1 MTLLARLRT
10 ELVVTGTGQVIMG
23 VGGVAGALA
32 RGVHVGRALVPFAIG
47 LLIALGVTAASFGTI
62 RKAAESAPA
71 APVDAEIEDGD
82 RTARR
87 LSLPLLVVAGAV
99 AISVGIAGALGAL
112 VGGVA
117 AGIGIV
123 ELVAARWS
131 VRYASR
137 QGVELLREARV
148 FLLATARRPIYTRPT
163 SASTLA
169 T

>member
-1 MTLLARLRT
+1 T
-10 ELVVTGTGQVIMG
+10 ELVVTGTGQVVMG
-23 VGGVAGALA
+23 LGGLAGALA
-32 RGVHVGRALVPFAIG
+32 RGVEVGRALVPFAIG
-47 LLIALGVTAASFGTI
+47 LGVSLAVTGGSFGTI
-62 RKAAESAPA
+62 RKSARSAPA
-71 APVDAEIEDGD
+71 APADAEVEDGD

-117 AGIGIV
+117 AGIGTV

-131 VRYASR
+131 ARHASHE
-137 QGVELLREARV
+137 GVELLREARV